1 MDFYGSVYYWVWK
14 VDSIIAELITEAL
27 KTLKLKGRPNV
38 ILYADAKLVFNI
50 PDVNNLLLNT
60 TKIITY
66 EDLRC

>member
-1 MDFYGSVYYWVWK
+1 M
-14 VDSIIAELITEAL
+14 DSIIAELITEAL